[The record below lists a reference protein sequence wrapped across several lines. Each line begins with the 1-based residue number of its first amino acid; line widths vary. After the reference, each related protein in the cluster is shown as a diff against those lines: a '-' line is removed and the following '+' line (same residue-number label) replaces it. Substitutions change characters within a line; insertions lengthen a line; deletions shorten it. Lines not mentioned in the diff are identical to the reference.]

1 MGKTKRER
9 VVECVITHLE
19 DTILVKDIAE
29 QVPDIEYA
37 TVQNMMSF
45 LAKAGY
51 VSKCGHMAAAY
62 LNGKQIGSGA
72 AIFKILS
79 REPYAPGKKGGSYV
93 KKKAMKPGVKPTLA
107 DLLEHDISAEQLG
120 DLFIRYISEL
130 KEKVCRLSDGY
141 SSAQSELNKELS
153 ANRIAIDEK
162 DKLIKE
168 LKEECLRL
176 KERIRLEANGS
187 SKSRFPLS
195 EIISIREQ
203 SSFNKRR

>member
-1 MGKTKRER
+1 MEKTQRER
-9 VVECVITHLE
+9 VIECVITHPE
-19 DTILVKDIAE
+19 NTILVKDIAE
-29 QVPDIEYA
+29 QVPEIEY
-37 TVQNMMSF
+37 TRIQNMMSF

-51 VSKCGHMAAAY
+51 VSKCGYMPQA
-62 LNGKQIGSGA
+62 LKDGKSIGSGA

-79 REPYAPGKKGGSYV
+79 REPYVPGKKGAAPGKKKTV
-93 KKKAMKPGVKPTLA
+93 KPDTKPTLA

-120 DLFIRYISEL
+120 DLFIRYILEL

-141 SSAQSELNKELS
+141 SGAQSELNKELS
-153 ANRIAIDEK
+153 ANRIALNEK

-176 KERIRLEANGS
+176 KERIKLEVNGS
-187 SKSRFPLS
+187 SKSKFPLS
-195 EIISIREQ
+195 EIVSIREQ

>member
-9 VVECVITHLE
+9 VVECVITHPE
-19 DTILVKDIAE
+19 NTILVKDIAE
-29 QVPDIEYA
+29 QVPEIEYA

-51 VSKCGHMAAAY
+51 VSKCGHIPAEH
-62 LNGKQIGSGA
+62 LNGKQVGSGA

-79 REPYAPGKKGGSYV
+79 REPYAPGKKGAVPGKKRTV
-93 KKKAMKPGVKPTLA
+93 KPETKPTLA

-120 DLFIRYISEL
+120 DLFIRYILEL
-130 KEKVCRLSDGY
+130 KEKACRLSDGY
-141 SSAQSELNKELS
+141 SNAQSELNKELS
-153 ANRIAIDEK
+153 ANRIALNEK

-176 KERIRLEANGS
+176 KERIRLGANGS
-187 SKSRFPLS
+187 SKTKFPLS

-203 SSFNKRR
+203 NSFNKRR